1 MRRAYTMGRSLA
13 AEALVTILLLAGI
26 LGETGA
32 LRCPGVTIV
41 SRKDW
46 GARRPRLQVAMRNP
60 RAQYVFIHHT
70 TGPQC
75 KDKSSCSRLIRS
87 HQNHHMNANRW
98 PDIGYNFLVGGDG
111 RIYEGRGFG
120 REGAHTRGYNQ
131 IGIAISF
138 LEDFKRAIP
147 SLRMRWA
154 VKRLIACGVRQ
165 GKIDKR
171 YTLRGHRDANCTSC
185 PGNLLY
191 AIIKKWAH
199 FKGRLKRFFC

>member
-1 MRRAYTMGRSLA
+1 MRPSPMAQ
-13 AEALVTILLLAGI
+13 ALLTILLLAVV
-26 LGETGA
+26 LVETGA
-32 LRCPGVTIV
+32 LRCPGVAIV
-41 SRKDW
+41 SRKGW

-75 KDKSSCSRLIRS
+75 KDKRSCSQLIRS

-131 IGIAISF
+131 VGIAISF
-138 LEDFKRAIP
+138 VGDFSRAKP
-147 SLRMRWA
+147 SLTMLRA
-154 VKRLIACGVRQ
+154 AERLIACGVKQ
-165 GKIDKR
+165 GKINKR
-171 YTLRGHRDANCTSC
+171 YSLHGHRDANCTSC

-191 AIIKKWAH
+191 AIIRKWAH
-199 FKGRLKRFFC
+199 FKGKLKRFFC